1 MTPAEIE
8 LHQNHLEARIDA
20 IESELKEISQAIVN
34 VQSSVTATLERAM
47 EKQNDRHFKIV
58 MTCLLILSALL
69 LGRLDINLPGI
80 SFKTEQPS
88 DLADHRWE
96 NGPQTENDSEGK

>member
-1 MTPAEIE
+1 MTPQEIE
-8 LHQNHLEARIDA
+8 AHQNHLEARIDA
-20 IESELKEISQAIVN
+20 IESELKDISQAIVN
-34 VQSSVTATLERAM
+34 VQASVTATLERAM

-80 SFKTEQPS
+80 SFKTEQAS
-88 DLADHRWE
+88 DLVEHR
-96 NGPQTENDSEGK
+96 GDDGQQTPQDSEEK